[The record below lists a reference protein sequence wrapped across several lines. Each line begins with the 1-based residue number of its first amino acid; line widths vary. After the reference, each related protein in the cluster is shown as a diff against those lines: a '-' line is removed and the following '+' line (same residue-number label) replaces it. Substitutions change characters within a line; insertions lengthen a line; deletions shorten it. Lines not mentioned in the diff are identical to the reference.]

1 MEGFQINYT
10 DIYDL
15 FWEYKTNL
23 ENLMNKI
30 DTCENCINFFIKNA
44 VFTGE
49 TGDAVKSYLTD
60 VHITMLSSI
69 RVTAQNLLDN
79 MTLYKAGYYDIDNST
94 NFKLSE
100 EAIRA
105 FRTKLSTNYS
115 DTESYTGKIQGA
127 VSGISDISGV
137 GTPSTNGVLE
147 LHEQLDQELLNLI
160 TEVQSH
166 ESSTVTA
173 LENSVELL
181 LSSLNTCIAKIGLN
195 TAAIASYESNSFYT
209 DKDVYALAN
218 ISELFYQQH
227 EDNKDVYDAICE
239 AEQNLK
245 DAAEERETQ
254 GVWKTVAGVVLV
266 GVGVACIIATAGA
279 ASPIVAAVGVA
290 MGTGMTIY
298 GVADSAE
305 GAQDIYYGSIGDIDS
320 TAVNDLKY
328 AVFQGNE
335 EAYYLTES
343 VFAFA
348 ASAMIPIGQAASAGN
363 LTFRSGATIVAK
375 EGIATAAGAGAQKYT
390 TDLTGNQTAGML
402 AGMAASMAT
411 AKGLN
416 GIEAGAKKL
425 AKPKLGDVGDGGGS
439 AFARNNLKSVLA
451 NESLTLDEFNTL
463 RLADVNELSA
473 EQIGKLKNIR
483 EAVPKID
490 SNTVIQKTIPF
501 EDIGKYI
508 GDDGYSTIRGYIARY
523 DDVSHIHGYDNVVES
538 SRLDYTINSDIRP
551 YPEGGNAYGY
561 IKFMTDDV
569 DRIGIPYGT
578 EFGGEIQTLPHVHVM
593 DLQVQGMEK
602 LFQNGQLMVT
612 WNQ

>member
-1 MEGFQINYT
+1 MEGFQVNYT

-160 TEVQSH
+160 TEVQNH

-254 GVWKTVAGVVLV
+254 GVWKTVGGVVLV

-290 MGTGMTIY
+290 VGTGTTIF
-298 GVADSAE
+298 GAADSAE

-320 TAVNDLKY
+320 TAVNDLKDV
-328 AVFQGNE
+328 VFQGNE

-390 TDLTGNQTAGML
+390 TDLTGNQTAGMI

-425 AKPKLGDVGDGGGS
+425 AKPKLGDVGTDGGAVLNDVGDGASVKSGIIGYNYLDDQLGSLKDKVKINQYQSAESVNDWWGVRGYKSPYKEKTVVQNITLTEDTKFVRVYDGVNSHLEGGWVMRAEDIKGLTSKEIQAKFALEHEPIFIGEVELKAGDTIRLGEVGPNFGFDGGGVQIDLQQQWIGD
-439 AFARNNLKSVLA
+439 FA
-451 NESLTLDEFNTL
+451 E
-463 RLADVNELSA
+463 
-473 EQIGKLKNIR
+473 IGKI
-483 EAVPKID
+483 
-490 SNTVIQKTIPF
+490 
-501 EDIGKYI
+501 EDW
-508 GDDGYSTIRGYIARY
+508 R
-523 DDVSHIHGYDNVVES
+523 
-538 SRLDYTINSDIRP
+538 
-551 YPEGGNAYGY
+551 
-561 IKFMTDDV
+561 
-569 DRIGIPYGT
+569 
-578 EFGGEIQTLPHVHVM
+578 
-593 DLQVQGMEK
+593 
-602 LFQNGQLMVT
+602 
-612 WNQ
+612 

>member
-239 AEQNLK
+239 AEQNQK

-254 GVWKTVAGVVLV
+254 GVWKTVAGVGLLV
-266 GVGVACIIATAGA
+266 VGGVCIVASWGTAT
-279 ASPIVAAVGVA
+279 PIVAAAEGIV
-290 MGTGMTIY
+290 GTGTTIF

-328 AVFQGNE
+328 VVFQGNE

-425 AKPKLGDVGDGGGS
+425 AKPKLGDVGTDGGAVLNDADVGS
-439 AFARNNLKSVLA
+439 AVEGGSTSSYSGEEWCRYFRETYGSDKVVWENATPSQLARSWQG
-451 NESLTLDEFNTL
+451 T
-463 RLADVNELSA
+463 
-473 EQIGKLKNIR
+473 
-483 EAVPKID
+483 
-490 SNTVIQKTIPF
+490 
-501 EDIGKYI
+501 GKYI
-508 GDDGYSTIRGYIARY
+508 GVDDYVDTVVKKGTILYRGEPNGTEYFTTLDAIEQSGGDATN
-523 DDVSHIHGYDNVVES
+523 VFEGLQVEKHPIHGYRGEMQGYVFNEEIAS
-538 SRLDYTINSDIRP
+538 
-551 YPEGGNAYGY
+551 AYGITNANPQFGKGGLPQYFVPNANDY
-561 IKFMTDDV
+561 IQKGILVKV
-569 DRIGIPYGT
+569 DNI
-578 EFGGEIQTLPHVHVM
+578 TLR
-593 DLQVQGMEK
+593 K
-602 LFQNGQLMVT
+602 
-612 WNQ
+612 

>member
-1 MEGFQINYT
+1 M
-10 DIYDL
+10 
-15 FWEYKTNL
+15 
-23 ENLMNKI
+23 
-30 DTCENCINFFIKNA
+30 
-44 VFTGE
+44 
-49 TGDAVKSYLTD
+49 
-60 VHITMLSSI
+60 
-69 RVTAQNLLDN
+69 
-79 MTLYKAGYYDIDNST
+79 
-94 NFKLSE
+94 
-100 EAIRA
+100 
-105 FRTKLSTNYS
+105 
-115 DTESYTGKIQGA
+115 
-127 VSGISDISGV
+127 
-137 GTPSTNGVLE
+137 
-147 LHEQLDQELLNLI
+147 DQELLNFI
-160 TEVQSH
+160 TTIQNQ

-173 LENSVELL
+173 LENSVDLL
-181 LSSLNTCIAKIGLN
+181 ISSLNSCIAKVGLN
-195 TAAIASYESNSFYT
+195 QGTIANYESNSFYT

-239 AEQNLK
+239 AEQNQK

-290 MGTGMTIY
+290 METGMTIY

-320 TAVNDLKY
+320 TAVNDLKDV
-328 AVFQGNE
+328 AFQGNE

-425 AKPKLGDVGDGGGS
+425 AKPKLGDVGTDGGAVLNDADVGS
-439 AFARNNLKSVLA
+439 AVKGGRYSNLGNMSFEDGKQYSSWSKLREEGLSLEQVEKIKGTPKEQKPLPETYLSEEYINNHLNSFKKSGAVKIMPSEPSGTIGGKGGTFVMSGDELSEIIRNADGDVAKIESVLG
-451 NESLTLDEFNTL
+451 LDKGYLGSNPVIVTIQDTSSL
-463 RLADVNELSA
+463 RLPSGNELGAWPEYWEPGGYTSGG
-473 EQIGKLKNIR
+473 IK
-483 EAVPKID
+483 EAVINPAKEG
-490 SNTVIQKTIPF
+490 TYTYKHLF
-501 EDIGKYI
+501 E
-508 GDDGYSTIRGYIARY
+508 
-523 DDVSHIHGYDNVVES
+523 
-538 SRLDYTINSDIRP
+538 
-551 YPEGGNAYGY
+551 
-561 IKFMTDDV
+561 
-569 DRIGIPYGT
+569 
-578 EFGGEIQTLPHVHVM
+578 
-593 DLQVQGMEK
+593 
-602 LFQNGQLMVT
+602 
-612 WNQ
+612 

>member
-1 MEGFQINYT
+1 
-10 DIYDL
+10 
-15 FWEYKTNL
+15 
-23 ENLMNKI
+23 MN
-30 DTCENCINFFIKNA
+30 FI
-44 VFTGE
+44 T
-49 TGDAVKSYLTD
+49 T
-60 VHITMLSSI
+60 I
-69 RVTAQNLLDN
+69 QN
-79 MTLYKAGYYDIDNST
+79 
-94 NFKLSE
+94 
-100 EAIRA
+100 
-105 FRTKLSTNYS
+105 
-115 DTESYTGKIQGA
+115 Q
-127 VSGISDISGV
+127 
-137 GTPSTNGVLE
+137 
-147 LHEQLDQELLNLI
+147 
-160 TEVQSH
+160 

-173 LENSVELL
+173 LENSVDLL
-181 LSSLNTCIAKIGLN
+181 ISSLNSCIAKVGLN
-195 TAAIASYESNSFYT
+195 QGTIANYESNSFYT

-290 MGTGMTIY
+290 METGMTIY

-425 AKPKLGDVGDGGGS
+425 AKPKLRDVGTDGGAVLNDADVGSAVKGGRYSNLGNMSFEDGKQYSSWSKLREEGLSLEQVEKIKGTPKGQKPLPETYLSEEYINNHLNSFKKSGAVKIMPSEPSGTIGGKGGTFVMSGDELSEIIRNADGDV
-439 AFARNNLKSVLA
+439 AKIESVLG
-451 NESLTLDEFNTL
+451 LDKGYLGSNPVIVTIQDTSSL
-463 RLADVNELSA
+463 RLPSGNELGAWPEYWEPGGYTSGG
-473 EQIGKLKNIR
+473 IK
-483 EAVPKID
+483 EAVINPAKEG
-490 SNTVIQKTIPF
+490 TYTYKHLF
-501 EDIGKYI
+501 E
-508 GDDGYSTIRGYIARY
+508 
-523 DDVSHIHGYDNVVES
+523 
-538 SRLDYTINSDIRP
+538 
-551 YPEGGNAYGY
+551 
-561 IKFMTDDV
+561 
-569 DRIGIPYGT
+569 
-578 EFGGEIQTLPHVHVM
+578 
-593 DLQVQGMEK
+593 
-602 LFQNGQLMVT
+602 
-612 WNQ
+612 

>member
-1 MEGFQINYT
+1 
-10 DIYDL
+10 
-15 FWEYKTNL
+15 
-23 ENLMNKI
+23 MN
-30 DTCENCINFFIKNA
+30 FI
-44 VFTGE
+44 T
-49 TGDAVKSYLTD
+49 T
-60 VHITMLSSI
+60 I
-69 RVTAQNLLDN
+69 QN
-79 MTLYKAGYYDIDNST
+79 
-94 NFKLSE
+94 
-100 EAIRA
+100 
-105 FRTKLSTNYS
+105 
-115 DTESYTGKIQGA
+115 Q
-127 VSGISDISGV
+127 
-137 GTPSTNGVLE
+137 
-147 LHEQLDQELLNLI
+147 
-160 TEVQSH
+160 

-173 LENSVELL
+173 LENSVDLL
-181 LSSLNTCIAKIGLN
+181 ISSLNNCIAKVGLN
-195 TAAIASYESNSFYT
+195 QGTIANYESNSFYT

-266 GVGVACIIATAGA
+266 GFGVACIIATAGA

-290 MGTGMTIY
+290 VGTGMTIF

-320 TAVNDLKY
+320 TAVNDLKDV
-328 AVFQGNE
+328 VFQGNE

-425 AKPKLGDVGDGGGS
+425 AKPKLGDVGTDGGAVLNDADVGS
-439 AFARNNLKSVLA
+439 AVKGGRYSNLGNMSFEDGKQYSSWSKLREEGLSLEQVEKIKGTPKGQKPLPETYLSEEYINNHLNSFKKSGAVKIMPSEPSGTIGGKGGTFVMSGDELSEIIRNADGDVAKIESVLG
-451 NESLTLDEFNTL
+451 LDKGYLGSNPVIVTIQDTSSL
-463 RLADVNELSA
+463 RLPSGNELGAWPEYWEPGGYTSGG
-473 EQIGKLKNIR
+473 IK
-483 EAVPKID
+483 EAVINPAKEG
-490 SNTVIQKTIPF
+490 TYTYKHLF
-501 EDIGKYI
+501 E
-508 GDDGYSTIRGYIARY
+508 
-523 DDVSHIHGYDNVVES
+523 
-538 SRLDYTINSDIRP
+538 
-551 YPEGGNAYGY
+551 
-561 IKFMTDDV
+561 
-569 DRIGIPYGT
+569 
-578 EFGGEIQTLPHVHVM
+578 
-593 DLQVQGMEK
+593 
-602 LFQNGQLMVT
+602 
-612 WNQ
+612 